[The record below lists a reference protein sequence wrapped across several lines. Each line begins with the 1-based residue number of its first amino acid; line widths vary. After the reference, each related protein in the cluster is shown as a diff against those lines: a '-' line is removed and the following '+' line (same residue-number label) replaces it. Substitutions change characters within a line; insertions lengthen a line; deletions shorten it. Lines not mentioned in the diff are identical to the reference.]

1 LEKET
6 MGNSKEKIPLQRID
20 PFRWRIPASYQEG
33 MHVPGVV
40 YADDELIQQILDD
53 NALHQVANVAT
64 LPGIVGAAL
73 GMPDIHWGY
82 GFPVGGVAATDA
94 ETGVVSPGGIGFD
107 INCGVRLMATEL
119 VRDQIKGQV
128 DKLADALFKT
138 LPSGVGGAGM
148 RELTVHEMRDV
159 MVQGAAWAVEDGY
172 GRTEDL
178 EVTEEGGCLPGAD
191 PDKVSPMAIQR
202 GMKQLGSLGSGNHFA
217 EVQYVEHVYNQK
229 IADVLGIGQVGQ
241 IVVTIHC
248 GSRGFGHQIA
258 EDYIKLAEVKQA
270 GYGFHLVDRQL
281 ACLPLQ
287 SEEGKAYLA
296 AMACGANFAWANRQ
310 LLMHGVREAFSSVF
324 GRKARTKDMPLVY
337 DVCHNIAK
345 FEEYE
350 IDGQKLRVCVHRKG
364 ATRAFPPQH
373 PALPEKYRAIGQPVL
388 IPGDMG
394 RYSFMLVGAP
404 GSMEQSFGSCCHG
417 AGRRQSRTA
426 AKKSISPHDLLD
438 QLAARG
444 VTIRVHSKNLLT
456 EEAPTAYKD
465 AQEIVNVVHNA
476 GLAQLVARLKP
487 VIVVKG

>member
-1 LEKET
+1 
-6 MGNSKEKIPLQRID
+6 MGTTKIPLERID
-20 PFRWRIPASYQEG
+20 ANRWRIPQHYNEA
-33 MHVPGVV
+33 MHVAGIV
-40 YADDELIQQILDD
+40 YASDELIEQIIND
-53 NALHQVANVAT
+53 NSLHQVANVAT

-119 VRDQIKGQV
+119 VRDQIRGQV

-148 RELTVHEMRDV
+148 RELTTHEMRDV

-172 GRTEDL
+172 GRVEDL
-178 EVTEEGGCLPGAD
+178 EMTEEGGCLAGAD
-191 PDKVSPMAIQR
+191 PDKVSPMAMQR
-202 GMKQLGSLGSGNHFA
+202 GRKQLGSLGSGNHFA
-217 EVQYVEHVYNQK
+217 EVQFVEHIYDQ
-229 IADVLGIGQVGQ
+229 AAAEAMGIGQVGQ

-258 EDYIKLAEVKQA
+258 EDYIKLAEAKQA
-270 GYGFHLVDRQL
+270 EYGFKLVDRQL

-287 SEEGKAYLA
+287 SDEGKAYLA

-310 LLMHGVREAFSSVF
+310 LLMHGVREAFASVF
-324 GRKARTKDMPLVY
+324 GRKARAKDMPLVY

-345 FEEYE
+345 IEEYE
-350 IDGQKLRVCVHRKG
+350 VDGQKRRVCVHRKG

-373 PALPEKYRAIGQPVL
+373 PALPEKYRSVGQPVL

-394 RYSFMLVGAP
+394 RYSFVLAGAL

-426 AKKSISPHDLLD
+426 AKKSISPRDLLD

-444 VTIRVHSKNLLT
+444 VTIRVHSKNLLS
-456 EEAPTAYKD
+456 EEAPSAYKD
-465 AQEIVNVVHNA
+465 AQQIVSVVHNA

-487 VIVVKG
+487 MIVVKG